1 MSHRPESLRVLETL
15 HQMRQ
20 RAVEETS
27 GKLSRQKQLCQRYHN
42 NIEALNALSDSSRE
56 ISAGAAQMNNQ
67 ANFKANIQRVID
79 WQKQEQALAA
89 IEQAAI
95 QRELAEQA
103 SREMTINVVINQQKA
118 LLREALDR
126 AQQKITDAQAMQSWM
141 RKHRSGRM
149 D

>member
-126 AQQKITDAQAMQSWM
+126 AQQKLTDAQAMQSWM